1 MFEHVAPYA
10 GDPILSLLEIF
21 HTDPRTHKA
30 NLSIGLY
37 YDQDGRIPVLGS
49 VHEAATLLQRHEAPH
64 TYLPMEGMASYR
76 EAVQTLVF
84 GANSEVLRHKR
95 VATIQ
100 SVGGSGAIRVAAEF
114 LKTVFPDSAVW
125 VSDPTWDNHRA
136 LFAGAGFTVNTYPY
150 YNAQTNGLNFDEMI
164 AMFES
169 LPANSVVLMQP
180 CCHNPTG
187 VDLSQDQWREVIRVV
202 EQRKL
207 IPFMDM
213 AYQGFGDGL
222 QEDAWAIRAMADA
235 GLVFVVSNSF
245 SKNFSLYGERVG
257 GLSFVCPNETEA
269 ALVLGQLKATV
280 RRIYSNPPLHGA
292 QLVSTVL
299 GDERLTRMWEG
310 EVTQMRERIKSMRL
324 RLKEVLQA
332 RLPEVS
338 AEYCVTQRGM
348 FSYTGIT
355 ADEVDLLREKY
366 AVYLVRS
373 GRICVAGLN
382 EANIDHVAQSMSE
395 VLRLRVGS

>member
-1 MFEHVAPYA
+1 MFAHVDPYA
-10 GDPILSLLEIF
+10 GDPILSLLETF
-21 HTDPRTHKA
+21 HADTRAQKA

-37 YDQDGRIPVLGS
+37 YDQDGRIPVLS
-49 VHEAATLLQRHEAPH
+49 CVRQAAAILQGQQAPH
-64 TYLPMEGMASYR
+64 TYLPMEGMALYR
-76 EAVQTLVF
+76 EAVQKLVF
-84 GANSEVLRHKR
+84 GAGSEVLRQKR

-114 LKTVFPDSAVW
+114 LKAYFPASAVW

-136 LFAGAGFTVNTYPY
+136 LFAGAGFTVNSYPY
-150 YNAQTNGLNFDEMI
+150 YDARTNGLKFDEMI
-164 AMFES
+164 ATFES
-169 LPANSVVLMQP
+169 LPPHSILLMQP

-187 VDLSQDQWREVIRVV
+187 IDLSQQQWLEVIRVAQ
-202 EQRKL
+202 QRRL

-222 QEDAWAIRAMADA
+222 HEDAWAIRAMADA

-257 GLSFVCPNETEA
+257 GLSFVCPNEAQAT
-269 ALVLGQLKATV
+269 LVLGQLKATV
-280 RRIYSNPPLHGA
+280 RRIYSSPPLYGA
-292 QLVSTVL
+292 QLVATVL
-299 GDERLTRMWEG
+299 HDDNLAQLWER
-310 EVTQMRERIKSMRL
+310 EVAQMRERIKSMRI
-324 RLKEVLQA
+324 RLKQVLEA
-332 RLPEVS
+332 RLPEMS
-338 AEYCVTQRGM
+338 ADYFVTQRGM

-355 ADEVDLLREKY
+355 ADEVDALREKD

-382 EANIDHVAQSMSE
+382 EANIDHVAQSIAG
-395 VLRLRVGS
+395 VLRLRFNR

>member
-21 HTDPRTHKA
+21 HTDSRAHKA

-37 YDQDGRIPVLGS
+37 YDQDGRIPVLDS
-49 VHEAATLLQRHEAPH
+49 VHEAATRLQLHEAPH

-76 EAVQTLVF
+76 EAVQKLVF

-114 LKTVFPDSAVW
+114 MKTVFPDSAVW

-150 YNAQTNGLNFDEMI
+150 YDAQTNGLKFDEMI
-164 AMFES
+164 AVFQS

-187 VDLSQDQWREVIRVV
+187 VDLSQDQWREVIRAV

-269 ALVLGQLKATV
+269 DLVLGQLKATV

-299 GDERLTRMWEG
+299 GDERLTLMWEG
-310 EVTQMRERIKSMRL
+310 EVAQMRERIKSMRL

-348 FSYTGIT
+348 FSYTGIA

-382 EANIDHVAQSMSE
+382 EANIDHVAQSISE
-395 VLRLRVGS
+395 VLRLRG